1 MGEAI
6 KSLERKDCPVPSKRL
21 RGNCILGSNFE
32 LNSMASSLS
41 LEGSSWRGMLDLDFL
56 AMMWTHHWEVNMFAL
71 ISEPC
76 GLVASVLVKH
86 SLLFL
91 YLNRWYFQALP
102 LWCWRVWGW
111 VCNWSENLCDGDPV
125 GKGQQFRKRMM
136 CLSSAHARGDAELW
150 QGILHCGILEI
161 PVGKAGCNPQ
171 YFLPLVSPFLFVF
184 IREDDQVIFNGA
196 HHDLE
201 TKRT

>member
-111 VCNWSENLCDGDPV
+111 VCNWSENLWDGDPLGRGSSSGRGWCV
-125 GKGQQFRKRMM
+125 SVVPMPGGCWVMAGHPSLWHSGDTCGKGRVQP
-136 CLSSAHARGDAELW
+136 S
-150 QGILHCGILEI
+150 
-161 PVGKAGCNPQ
+161 
-171 YFLPLVSPFLFVF
+171 VF
-184 IREDDQVIFNGA
+184 F
-196 HHDLE
+196 
-201 TKRT
+201 TSC

>member
-1 MGEAI
+1 M
-6 KSLERKDCPVPSKRL
+6 
-21 RGNCILGSNFE
+21 
-32 LNSMASSLS
+32 
-41 LEGSSWRGMLDLDFL
+41 
-56 AMMWTHHWEVNMFAL
+56 
-71 ISEPC
+71 
-76 GLVASVLVKH
+76 
-86 SLLFL
+86 
-91 YLNRWYFQALP
+91 
-102 LWCWRVWGW
+102 
-111 VCNWSENLCDGDPV
+111 

-136 CLSSAHARGDAELW
+136 CLSSAHAGGM

>member
-1 MGEAI
+1 
-6 KSLERKDCPVPSKRL
+6 
-21 RGNCILGSNFE
+21 
-32 LNSMASSLS
+32 MASSLS

-76 GLVASVLVKH
+76 GLVASVLIKH

-111 VCNWSENLCDGDPV
+111 VCNWSENLWDGDPLGRGSSSGRGWCV
-125 GKGQQFRKRMM
+125 SVVPMPGGMLSYGRASFIVAFWRYLWERQGATLSIFYLLLVLSCLFSSERMTRSFLMVRIMTWKRSALKMGFPVRGQKFPKAIIIIR
-136 CLSSAHARGDAELW
+136 SS
-150 QGILHCGILEI
+150 
-161 PVGKAGCNPQ
+161 
-171 YFLPLVSPFLFVF
+171 
-184 IREDDQVIFNGA
+184 
-196 HHDLE
+196 
-201 TKRT
+201 

>member
-1 MGEAI
+1 
-6 KSLERKDCPVPSKRL
+6 
-21 RGNCILGSNFE
+21 
-32 LNSMASSLS
+32 MASSLS

-136 CLSSAHARGDAELW
+136 CLSSARAGGMLSYGRASFIVASWRYLWERQGAILNIFYLLLVLSCLFSLERMTRSFLMVHIMTWKRSALKMGFPVRG
-150 QGILHCGILEI
+150 QKF
-161 PVGKAGCNPQ
+161 PKAIII
-171 YFLPLVSPFLFVF
+171 
-184 IREDDQVIFNGA
+184 IRSS
-196 HHDLE
+196 
-201 TKRT
+201 

>member
-1 MGEAI
+1 
-6 KSLERKDCPVPSKRL
+6 
-21 RGNCILGSNFE
+21 
-32 LNSMASSLS
+32 MASSLS

-76 GLVASVLVKH
+76 GLVTSVLVKH

-91 YLNRWYFQALP
+91 YLNRWYFQALH

-111 VCNWSENLCDGDPV
+111 VCNWSENLWDGDPV

-136 CLSSAHARGDAELW
+136 CLSSARAGGMLSYGRASFIVASWRYLWERQGATLNIFYLLLVLSCLFSSERMTRSFLMVRIMTWKRSALKMGFPVRG
-150 QGILHCGILEI
+150 QKF
-161 PVGKAGCNPQ
+161 PKAIII
-171 YFLPLVSPFLFVF
+171 
-184 IREDDQVIFNGA
+184 IRSS
-196 HHDLE
+196 
-201 TKRT
+201 

>member
-1 MGEAI
+1 
-6 KSLERKDCPVPSKRL
+6 
-21 RGNCILGSNFE
+21 
-32 LNSMASSLS
+32 MASSLS

-56 AMMWTHHWEVNMFAL
+56 AMMWTHHWEVNMFVL

-91 YLNRWYFQALP
+91 YLNRWYFQALH

-111 VCNWSENLCDGDPV
+111 VCYWSENLWDGDPV

-136 CLSSAHARGDAELW
+136 CLSSARAGGMLSYGRASFIVASWRYLWERQGATLNIFYLLLVLSCLFSSERMTRSFLMVRIMTWKRSALKMGFPVRG
-150 QGILHCGILEI
+150 QKF
-161 PVGKAGCNPQ
+161 PKAIII
-171 YFLPLVSPFLFVF
+171 
-184 IREDDQVIFNGA
+184 IRSS
-196 HHDLE
+196 
-201 TKRT
+201 

>member
-1 MGEAI
+1 
-6 KSLERKDCPVPSKRL
+6 
-21 RGNCILGSNFE
+21 
-32 LNSMASSLS
+32 MASSLS

-91 YLNRWYFQALP
+91 YLNRWYFQALH

-111 VCNWSENLCDGDPV
+111 VCNWSENLWDGDPV

-136 CLSSAHARGDAELW
+136 CLSSARAGGMLSYGRASFIVASWRYLWERQGATLNIFYLLLVLSCLFSSERMTRSFLMVHIMTWKQSALKMGFPVRG
-150 QGILHCGILEI
+150 QKF
-161 PVGKAGCNPQ
+161 PKAIII
-171 YFLPLVSPFLFVF
+171 
-184 IREDDQVIFNGA
+184 IRSS
-196 HHDLE
+196 
-201 TKRT
+201 

>member
-1 MGEAI
+1 
-6 KSLERKDCPVPSKRL
+6 
-21 RGNCILGSNFE
+21 
-32 LNSMASSLS
+32 MASSLS

-136 CLSSAHARGDAELW
+136 CLSSARAGGMLSYGRASFIVAFWRYLWERQGAILNIFYLLLVLSCLFSLERMTRSFLMVHIMTWKRSALKMGFPVRG
-150 QGILHCGILEI
+150 QKF
-161 PVGKAGCNPQ
+161 PKAIII
-171 YFLPLVSPFLFVF
+171 
-184 IREDDQVIFNGA
+184 IRSS
-196 HHDLE
+196 
-201 TKRT
+201 

>member
-1 MGEAI
+1 
-6 KSLERKDCPVPSKRL
+6 
-21 RGNCILGSNFE
+21 
-32 LNSMASSLS
+32 MASSLS

-136 CLSSAHARGDAELW
+136 CLSSAHAGGMLSYGRASFIVASWRYLWERQGAILNIFYLLLVLSCLFSLERMTRSFLMVHIMTWKRSALKMGFPVRG
-150 QGILHCGILEI
+150 QKF
-161 PVGKAGCNPQ
+161 PKAIII
-171 YFLPLVSPFLFVF
+171 
-184 IREDDQVIFNGA
+184 IRSS
-196 HHDLE
+196 
-201 TKRT
+201 